1 MMQIEISTKIPK
13 FEHYGLITSESLNLL
28 SANLLNFIQAKYA
41 SSSDGV
47 VTGFEISYDKIENVF
62 KISRGILKIDNKI
75 FYINDEL
82 NLNIPSVEGRYTCIA
97 KLNSKITKTYYD
109 NILTLELI
117 NTADYKGEF
126 LLFEIIIRQG
136 AKISDEIETFEE
148 YRDEYNTID
157 IINQKYSVSHSKVS
171 TISPIIL
178 KKWAYLASHK
188 LKISQIDLNFIFL
201 CFNSVVSKE
210 LIIAYI
216 ENKLGISIDVSC
228 DNKELIKKLANI
240 LRNNNK
246 IDVKE
251 IKENDECFYLE

>member
-1 MMQIEISTKIPK
+1 M
-13 FEHYGLITSESLNLL
+13 
-28 SANLLNFIQAKYA
+28 
-41 SSSDGV
+41 
-47 VTGFEISYDKIENVF
+47 
-62 KISRGILKIDNKI
+62 
-75 FYINDEL
+75 
-82 NLNIPSVEGRYTCIA
+82 NIPSVEGRYTCIA
-97 KLNSKITKTYYD
+97 KLNSKVTKTYYD

-117 NTADYKGEF
+117 NTTDYKGEF

-201 CFNSVVSKE
+201 CLNSVVSKE

-216 ENKLGISIDVSC
+216 ENKLGISVDVSC